1 MGYPY
6 GPQQSQDPYAG
17 GYAQPGYAADPYA
30 QQGYAAQPYGYGQQ
44 PYAAP
49 GYEYGYGAPA
59 YAAPQRAGGGTGIT
73 AALLSL
79 LISLFALIGLGVI
92 AAAELS
98 TESIGADDDA
108 RAGTIAGLAI
118 ASVPALLWLLG
129 SILLFRRKTAGRVIL
144 IILSTIG
151 LLISAISVAVSAG
164 EGAPPALVAGSVV
177 ATCIPL
183 LILVC
188 ASAPSTGRWIRAA
201 RRSAYPAYPYY

>member
-6 GPQQSQDPYAG
+6 GPQQGHDPYAG

-49 GYEYGYGAPA
+49 SYEYGYGAPA
-59 YAAPQRAGGGTGIT
+59 YGAPQRAGGGTGIT

-79 LISLFALIGLGVI
+79 LISLVALIGLGVI

-98 TESIGADDDA
+98 TESSRSDDA

-118 ASVPALLWLLG
+118 AAVPALLWLLG

-144 IILSTIG
+144 IILSTIA
-151 LLISAISVAVSAG
+151 LLISAISVAVSAS
-164 EGAPPALVAGSVV
+164 EGAPPGLVAGSVV
-177 ATCIPL
+177 ATCVPL

-201 RRSAYPAYPYY
+201 RQPAYPPYPYY